1 MAKCL
6 ETSEFERHRGDG
18 SCNYSARERRALPAE
33 GGRVNSASIL
43 KRLEQLEQTIR
54 FRHPRIIVLTV
65 PTDAS
70 TGKPTAETEA
80 AVNELHQQLGVTDS
94 DLVVHVA
101 NYSSE
106 PEQFASLNAPLLAS
120 ITQQC

>member
-1 MAKCL
+1 MTTQPQIRVGPLSTVRQIAHELSRLYKQARRKAGPDIGSAEAYRLASILSVMAKCL

-70 TGKPTAETEA
+70 TG
-80 AVNELHQQLGVTDS
+80 
-94 DLVVHVA
+94 
-101 NYSSE
+101 
-106 PEQFASLNAPLLAS
+106 
-120 ITQQC
+120 